1 MTVTPPRLLFVDVK
15 APTPDHDAASQ
26 RSMQLLAQLIDWGFS
41 VDFAALFPV
50 ETDLPSAIADLE
62 LTALADSDETSLR
75 AHLAAQTGRYDIVLL
90 CWTRVA
96 SRIIDIARACNPS
109 AFVVFD
115 SVDVNHVREYR
126 HARVSGNA
134 RILRRA
140 LATKARELHCLSRA
154 DCTLA
159 TTEVDADALRA
170 ACPAARVEVVTL
182 QAPPI
187 PALPEPPWSSRG
199 GSLFLGNLQAAAN
212 VDAALHL
219 VNDILPEPR
228 RMGGDPRISLVGTT
242 PPAVVARLA
251 KHPDVAVPGHVAD
264 LAPLFAAHR
273 LFVCPLRF
281 GSGLKGKLLTAMAL
295 GLPAVVTPTA
305 AEGMGLTHQREVLVA
320 EAPED
325 YAEAMIRLQR
335 DPELSAAMA
344 TAARRH
350 VSERHGS
357 RVFLAQMRRVFCA

>member
-1 MTVTPPRLLFVDVK
+1 M
-15 APTPDHDAASQ
+15 
-26 RSMQLLAQLIDWGFS
+26 
-41 VDFAALFPV
+41 
-50 ETDLPSAIADLE
+50 
-62 LTALADSDETSLR
+62 
-75 AHLAAQTGRYDIVLL
+75 LL

-96 SRIIDIARACNPS
+96 SRIIDIARACNPK

-134 RILRRA
+134 QILRRA
-140 LATKARELHCLSRA
+140 LATKARELECVSRA

-219 VNDILPEPR
+219 VNDILPELR
-228 RMGGDPRISLVGTT
+228 RMGEIRGSRWSAAHPPQSSLGSPSTPMSPSPATLRIWPRCSPRIGCSS
-242 PPAVVARLA
+242 ARCA
-251 KHPDVAVPGHVAD
+251 S
-264 LAPLFAAHR
+264 AP
-273 LFVCPLRF
+273 V
-281 GSGLKGKLLTAMAL
+281 
-295 GLPAVVTPTA
+295 
-305 AEGMGLTHQREVLVA
+305 
-320 EAPED
+320 
-325 YAEAMIRLQR
+325 
-335 DPELSAAMA
+335 
-344 TAARRH
+344 
-350 VSERHGS
+350 
-357 RVFLAQMRRVFCA
+357 